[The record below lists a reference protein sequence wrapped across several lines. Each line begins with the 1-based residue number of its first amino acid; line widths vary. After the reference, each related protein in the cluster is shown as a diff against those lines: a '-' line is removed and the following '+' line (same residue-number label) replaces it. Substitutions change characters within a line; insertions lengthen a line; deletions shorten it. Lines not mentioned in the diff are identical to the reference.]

1 MKLRNQNHLDGNPTR
16 IIALVFAALL
26 FLQPALLSAQSAKK
40 PAATASTSKS
50 SVARVHPFE
59 PTEELV
65 YVAEFS
71 RALLKKVDV
80 ADFRFTA
87 SKQPSQPSLQK
98 VSTGREQEKGGDP
111 YLLKFTGDVSS
122 KGFFAKLFNLRFRE
136 QIESIVDPASFTVRK
151 TKRLDE
157 QGKRARVSET
167 TYGDGKVTWVERDP
181 NDPSRP
187 PREAVAT
194 FAGQVQDVLSAIY
207 YVRTQPLEVGK
218 SFEVTISDSG
228 VVYQVPVQVIEKKRK
243 KTVLGRVEAFRVE
256 PEVFGSDRMISG
268 EGQFTIW
275 ITNDN
280 RRVPVS
286 ARIKMKYGTFDIT
299 LRKVIRNPPQESLA
313 SIKDN

>member
-1 MKLRNQNHLDGNPTR
+1 MKLRNQNYLAGNLTR
-16 IIALVFAALL
+16 MIAIVFATLL
-26 FLQPALLSAQSAKK
+26 FWQPALLNAQSAKK
-40 PAATASTSKS
+40 PDATTSTSKAN
-50 SVARVHPFE
+50 VARVHPFE

-87 SKQPSQPSLQK
+87 SKQPPQPSLQK
-98 VSTGREQEKGGDP
+98 ISSGYGEHKDGDP

-151 TKRLDE
+151 TKKVDV

-167 TYGDGKVTWVERDP
+167 IYSDGKVTWVEKDP

-207 YVRTQPLEVGK
+207 YLRTQPLEVGK
-218 SFEVTISDSG
+218 SFEITISDSG
-228 VVYQVPVQVIEKKRK
+228 VVYQVPVRVIEKKRK
-243 KTVLGRVEAFRVE
+243 KTVLGRVETFLVE
-256 PEVFGSDRMISG
+256 PEVFGADRMISG
-268 EGQFTIW
+268 EGRFSIW
-275 ITNDN
+275 LTNDS

-313 SIKDN
+313 STKAN